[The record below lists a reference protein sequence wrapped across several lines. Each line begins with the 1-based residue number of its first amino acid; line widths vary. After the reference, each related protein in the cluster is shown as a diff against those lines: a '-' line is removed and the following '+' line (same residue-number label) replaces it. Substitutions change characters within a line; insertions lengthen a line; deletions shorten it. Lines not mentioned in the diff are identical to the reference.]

1 MKVLVTGAAG
11 LLGGAVVDAL
21 VQRGVGVIAM
31 VHREPI
37 IRANS
42 GRVLSVSE
50 FDGSVPERGEIR
62 TLEGDVTQPNL
73 GLRHPVLKRLQEA
86 VTCVIHCAA
95 LVRFEADF
103 RELKAV
109 NVDGTCQVAQ
119 CFPKARIVHVSTAY
133 ACGLQDGAITET
145 VHSSDG
151 PFSNGYERSKA
162 VAEIALRDR
171 RPDAIIARP
180 SIIVG
185 EQSTGQIRSFDAIY
199 QAFKMIAEGRIAALP
214 VASSATLNFVPI
226 DHVVEGVIALATR
239 PDQATTIV
247 HLTAREAIG
256 AVQFLNLIGKIQGL
270 HRPKTAS
277 VQAHDPSKR
286 RLEAILQ
293 PYFSYFTRSPQFRT
307 EALELATDL
316 SSPVMDETALLQQIQ
331 YCVDM
336 GFIRTSAAAE

>member
-1 MKVLVTGAAG
+1 MNVLVTGAAG

-21 VQRGVGVIAM
+21 VQRGFGVIAM
-31 VHREPI
+31 VHRDPV

-42 GRVLSVSE
+42 GRVLPAGE
-50 FDGSVPERGEIR
+50 FDGSIPELGRIR
-62 TLEGDVTQPNL
+62 TLKGEVSQPSL
-73 GLRHPVLKRLQEA
+73 GLREPVLKQLQEA

-103 RELKAV
+103 KALKAV

-133 ACGLQDGAITET
+133 ACGLQDGPIAES
-145 VHSSDG
+145 VHSSEG

-162 VAEIALRDR
+162 LAEIALRDR

-214 VASSATLNFVPI
+214 VASNATLNFVPI
-226 DHVVEGVIALATR
+226 DHVVEGVIGLATR
-239 PDQATTIV
+239 PDQAATIV
-247 HLTAREAIG
+247 HLAAREAIG

-270 HRPKTAS
+270 HHPETAS
-277 VQAHDPSKR
+277 PQAHDLSKG
-286 RLEAILQ
+286 RLETILQ

-307 EALELATDL
+307 EALGRATGL
-316 SSPVMDETALLQQIQ
+316 TSPVMDEAALLRQIQ

-336 GFIRTSAAAE
+336 GFIRTSADAE